1 MKARASKKG
10 GPFDYFFEK
19 HSAEKDFEGL
29 IDRQAIGGKLPG
41 PDLALQPIEHSAAD
55 EETDIGVLPEEQ
67 VEAEEEEEALSEVST
82 APGRDFEEDHIT
94 CYLKEVS
101 SFSLLTREREIELA
115 QIIRNGQDELVQ
127 VVCDHADE
135 NAILLDL
142 RDKVNKLLERE
153 KNFPGVKDKVLK
165 VIVRTLE
172 RASKDYPENSVFCA
186 SLSRARAIMW
196 SVDTAKQEMVRANLR
211 LVLSIAKRYRGRGM
225 TFDDLI
231 QEGNVGL
238 IKAVGR
244 FDHTKGNRFSTY
256 ATWWVRQSIIRG
268 IYDKTR
274 TIRLPV
280 HFIEMK
286 NLFFKVYY
294 ELLKERGREPTPL
307 EISERS
313 KMPVEKV
320 QTVLTLAAEPISL
333 ETPIGE
339 GEQSLGDLIE
349 DELAISPMD
358 ESSDRELAEMTRILL
373 STLQPREEKILRLRF
388 GMDGHPAETLEKIGK
403 IFNVSKERIRQIEKK
418 ALQKLKNPN
427 RRLCLKTFIE

>member
-1 MKARASKKG
+1 MKAYAAKRCR
-10 GPFDYFFEK
+10 PLDYFFK
-19 HSAEKDFEGL
+19 KRPAEADFEGP
-29 IDRQAIGGKLPG
+29 INKQVIGGKLPC
-41 PDLALQPIEHSAAD
+41 PDLELEPLERFAAD
-55 EETDIGVLPEEQ
+55 AETDIAVLPEEQ
-67 VEAEEEEEALSEVST
+67 AEAEE
-82 APGRDFEEDHIT
+82 DEEDLSDVPVAAGQDFVEDYIS
-94 CYLKEVS
+94 CYFREVS

-127 VVCDHADE
+127 IVGDHADE
-135 NAILLDL
+135 NAILSEL

-153 KNFPGVKDKVLK
+153 KTFPGVKDKILK

-172 RASKDYPENSVFCA
+172 CASKDYPENSVFVA
-186 SLSRARAIMW
+186 SLSRVRVIMW

-231 QEGNVGL
+231 QEGNLGL
-238 IKAVGR
+238 LKAVGR
-244 FDHTKGNRFSTY
+244 FDHTKGNRFSTC

-286 NLFFKVYY
+286 NLFFKTYY
-294 ELLKERGREPTPL
+294 ELLKELGREPTPL
-307 EISERS
+307 EISERT
-313 KMPVEKV
+313 KLPVEKV

-349 DELAISPMD
+349 DERAISPLD
-358 ESSDRELAEMTRILL
+358 ESSDKELAEITRTML
-373 STLQPREEKILRLRF
+373 SKLQPREEKILRLRF
-388 GMDGHPAETLEKIGK
+388 GMDGQPAETLEKIGK
-403 IFNVSKERIRQIEKK
+403 MFNVSKERIRQIEKK
-418 ALQKLKNPN
+418 ALLKLKNPN
-427 RRLCLKTFIE
+427 RQPCLKIFIE